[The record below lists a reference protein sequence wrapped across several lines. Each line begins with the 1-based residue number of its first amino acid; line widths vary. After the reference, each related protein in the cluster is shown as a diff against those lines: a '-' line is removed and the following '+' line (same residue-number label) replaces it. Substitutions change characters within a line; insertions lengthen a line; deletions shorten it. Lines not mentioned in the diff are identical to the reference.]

1 MPPSKKTKSVAAALA
16 PSVSTAD
23 QVSSDLSSISS
34 AGAEDGPQSEGS
46 AQPAVVLP
54 PEPVAMEPQL
64 PPRIE
69 GHPGPELNLPAELAQ
84 PVNGE
89 NLADLVGKLAE
100 GRLELPALP
109 GHASQVGEGVQVDSG
124 YQGDGTPL
132 QPVVPPGHVRVRVL
146 RQVEHDGRLY
156 GPDQLAG
163 DEINMPAAQAEA
175 LLPTGAIER
184 M

>member
-16 PSVSTAD
+16 PS
-23 QVSSDLSSISS
+23 
-34 AGAEDGPQSEGS
+34 

-54 PEPVAMEPQL
+54 TEPVAPEPQL

-69 GHPGPELNLPAELAQ
+69 GHPGPELNLPAE
-84 PVNGE
+84 PVDGE
-89 NLADLVGKLAE
+89 SLADLVGKLAE

-109 GHASQVGEGVQVDSG
+109 AHASQVGEGVQVDSG

-132 QPVVPPGHVRVRVL
+132 QPVVPPGHIRVRVL

-156 GPDQLAG
+156 GPDQIAG

>member
-16 PSVSTAD
+16 PSASTAD
-23 QVSSDLSSISS
+23 RASPDLSSISS

-54 PEPVAMEPQL
+54 PEPVAPEPQL

-69 GHPGPELNLPAELAQ
+69 GHPGPELNLPAE
-84 PVNGE
+84 PVDGE
-89 NLADLVGKLAE
+89 SLADLVGKLAE
-100 GRLELPALP
+100 GRLVLPSLP
-109 GHASQVGEGVQVDSG
+109 GHVSQVGEGVQLDG
-124 YQGDGTPL
+124 GLQGDGTPL
-132 QPVVPPGHVRVRVL
+132 EPVVPPGHVRVRTL

-156 GPDQLAG
+156 GPGQLAG
-163 DEINMPAAQAEA
+163 DEINLTANQAEA
-175 LLPTGAIER
+175 LQPTGAIER